1 MVDIREDIKSKN
13 IMNKRIKKIIKLR
26 SLSSI
31 RFRTIYITS
40 LILIIGLLARLINLQ
55 LFNAQT
61 LKNKAIAI
69 QVKKTNFLK
78 QRRTIVDRN
87 NRLIAFDKNLY
98 KLWAHP
104 RYFNFPGDESKKIR
118 TIQEVIS
125 KISSTLNIDKK
136 LLVEKFKNNKDGVQL
151 LDNLNEEEA
160 ENIRELHIS
169 GIDLESHSKRFYP
182 QGNLFSN
189 IIGFVN
195 FDRKGSSG
203 LELYLENEIQFIKK
217 SNLLKKGADGT
228 PLPDSSGPYDFVND
242 DKKIILTLDSRLQK
256 VAFNILSKQVKKW
269 KAKKGLALVMN
280 VKNGEILS
288 LASIPSYDPHKFWE
302 YDQEVFKGWYLQ
314 DLFEPG
320 STFKPI
326 NLALALEEKVIKKN
340 GFVEDN
346 GNIYVGGWSLSNWN
360 KKGNGYISYPKVLQV
375 SSNVGMVKIM
385 QNLKPI
391 NHFNWLKKLGLDKNL
406 KTDFFESTP
415 GQLKS
420 KEIFINQPIEQAV
433 ASFGQGF
440 SISPI
445 KLAQLHAVLAN
456 GGYEIFPHVTFDYQ
470 NKSKNFPKNKFFSDE
485 VSKTILN
492 WMETVVDEGS
502 GIGAKIDGYRIGGKT
517 GTSQKAINGIYSEK
531 KACSFVAILP
541 VDKPKYLVFVL
552 IDEPN
557 KPYAYGSTVA
567 VPVAKEIIDSL
578 IVLDKIPPSVIQN
591 SLIVNKPLN

>member
-1 MVDIREDIKSKN
+1 
-13 IMNKRIKKIIKLR
+13 MNKKIKKIINLR
-26 SLSSI
+26 PLSSN
-31 RFRTIYITS
+31 RFKTIYITS
-40 LILIIGLLARLINLQ
+40 LILIVGLLSRLINLQ
-55 LFNAQT
+55 VFNAST

-69 QVKKTNFLK
+69 QVKKTNVLK
-78 QRRTIVDRN
+78 QRRPIVDRN
-87 NRLIAFDKNLY
+87 NRLIAFDKPLY

-104 RYFNFPGDESKKIR
+104 RYFNFPGDESKRIR
-118 TIQEVIS
+118 TVKEVIS
-125 KISSTLNIDKK
+125 KISNVLNIEEK
-136 LLVEKFKNNKDGVQL
+136 LLLEKFKNNKDGVKL
-151 LDNLNEEEA
+151 LDNLNEEDA
-160 ENIRELHIS
+160 ENIRRLHIS
-169 GIDLESHSKRFYP
+169 GIDLEIYSKRVYP
-182 QGNLFSN
+182 QGNIFSN

-195 FDRKGSSG
+195 YERQGSSG

-217 SNLLKKGADGT
+217 SNLLKKGGDGT
-228 PLPDSSGPYDFVND
+228 PLPDNSGPNDFIND
-242 DKKIILTLDSRLQK
+242 DKKIVLTLDSRLQK
-256 VAFNILSKQVKKW
+256 VASNILSKQVKKW
-269 KAKKGLALVMN
+269 NAKKGLALVMN
-280 VKNGEILS
+280 VNNGEILS
-288 LASIPSYDPHKFWE
+288 LVSNPSYDPHKYWE
-302 YDQEVFKGWYLQ
+302 YDHEVFKGWYLQ

-340 GFVEDN
+340 GFVEDD

-360 KKGNGYISYPKVLQV
+360 KKGNGFISYPKVLQV
-375 SSNVGMVKIM
+375 SSNVAMVRIM

-391 NHFNWLKKLGLDKNL
+391 THWNWYKKLGLDKNL
-406 KTDFFESTP
+406 KTDLFESTP

-445 KLAQLHAVLAN
+445 KLAQLHAVIAN
-456 GGYEIFPHVTFDYQ
+456 GGYEVFPHVTFNFQ
-470 NKSKNFPKNKFFSDE
+470 VNTKNLKKNKFFSDE
-485 VSKTILN
+485 VSQIIVN
-492 WMETVVDEGS
+492 WMETVVEEGS
-502 GIGAKIDGYRIGGKT
+502 GVGAKIDGYRIGGKT

-541 VDKPKYLVFVL
+541 VDDPKYLVFVL

-578 IVLDKIPPSVIQN
+578 IVLDKLPPSEKEK

>member
-1 MVDIREDIKSKN
+1 MK
-13 IMNKRIKKIIKLR
+13 KRIKKIINLR
-26 SLSSI
+26 PLSSN
-31 RFRTIYITS
+31 RFKITYITS
-40 LILIIGLLARLINLQ
+40 LILIVGLLSRLINLQ
-55 LFNAQT
+55 VFNAST

-69 QVKKTNFLK
+69 QVKKTNVLK

-87 NRLIAFDKNLY
+87 NRLIAFDKPLY
-98 KLWAHP
+98 NLWAHP
-104 RYFNFPGDESKKIR
+104 RYFNFPGDESKRIR
-118 TIQEVIS
+118 TVKEVIS
-125 KISSTLNIDKK
+125 KISNVLNIEEKI
-136 LLVEKFKNNKDGVQL
+136 LLEKFKNNKEGVKL
-151 LDNLNEEEA
+151 LDNLNEEDA
-160 ENIRELHIS
+160 ENIRKLHIS
-169 GIDLESHSKRFYP
+169 GIDLENYSKRVYP

-195 FDRKGSSG
+195 YDRQGSSG
-203 LELYLENEIQFIKK
+203 LELYLENEIQFIRK

-228 PLPDSSGPYDFVND
+228 PLPDNSGPNDFIND
-242 DKKIILTLDSRLQK
+242 DKKIVLTLDSRLQK
-256 VAFNILSKQVKKW
+256 VASNILSKQVKKW
-269 KAKKGLALVMN
+269 DAKKGLALVMN
-280 VKNGEILS
+280 VNNGEILS
-288 LASIPSYDPHKFWE
+288 LVSNPSYDPHKYWE

-375 SSNVGMVKIM
+375 SSNVAMVRIM

-391 NHFNWLKKLGLDKNL
+391 THWNWFKKLGLDKNL
-406 KTDFFESTP
+406 KTDLFESTP

-445 KLAQLHAVLAN
+445 KLAQLHAVIAN
-456 GGYEIFPHVTFDYQ
+456 GGYEVFPHVTFNFQ
-470 NKSKNFPKNKFFSDE
+470 VNSKNLKKNKFFSDE
-485 VSKTILN
+485 VSKIIVN
-492 WMETVVDEGS
+492 WMETVVEEGS
-502 GIGAKIDGYRIGGKT
+502 GAGAKIDGYRIGGKT

-541 VDKPKYLVFVL
+541 VDNPKYLVFVL

-578 IVLDKIPPSVIQN
+578 IVLNKLPPSGKEN

>member
-1 MVDIREDIKSKN
+1 
-13 IMNKRIKKIIKLR
+13 MNKRIKKIINLQPLN
-26 SLSSI
+26 SY
-31 RFRTIYITS
+31 RFKTIYITS

-55 LFNAQT
+55 VLNASA

-69 QVKKTNFLK
+69 QVKKTNVLT
-78 QRRTIVDRN
+78 QRRSIVDRN
-87 NRLIAFDKNLY
+87 NRLIAFDKPSY

-118 TIQEVIS
+118 SIQEVIS
-125 KISSTLNIDKK
+125 KISTVMSIDEKSLLN
-136 LLVEKFKNNKDGVQL
+136 KFKNNKDGVEL
-151 LDNLNEEEA
+151 LDNLNEEDA
-160 ENIRELHIS
+160 EIIRKLHIS
-169 GIDLESHSKRFYP
+169 GIDLESYSKRFYP

-195 FDRKGSSG
+195 YDRQGSSG
-203 LELYLENEIQFIKK
+203 LELYLENEIQYVKK

-228 PLPDSSGPYDFVND
+228 PLPDSSGPYDFIND
-242 DKKIILTLDSRLQK
+242 DKKIVLTLDSRLQK

-269 KAKKGLALVMN
+269 DAKKGLALVMN
-280 VKNGEILS
+280 VNNGEILS

-302 YDQEVFKGWYLQ
+302 YDHEVFKGWYLQ

-375 SSNVGMVKIM
+375 SSNVAMVRIM

-391 NHFNWLKKLGLDKNL
+391 IHWNWFKKLGLDENL
-406 KTDFFESTP
+406 KTDLFESTP

-420 KEIFINQPIEQAV
+420 KDIFINQPIEQAV

-445 KLAQLHAVLAN
+445 KLAQLHAVIAN
-456 GGYEIFPHVTFDYQ
+456 GGYEVFPHVTFNFQ
-470 NKSKNFPKNKFFSDE
+470 VNNKNLKKNKIFSDE
-485 VSKTILN
+485 VSKIILN
-492 WMETVVDEGS
+492 WMESVVEEGS
-502 GIGAKIDGYRIGGKT
+502 GEGAKIDGYRIGGKT

-557 KPYAYGSTVA
+557 KPYAYGATVA

-578 IVLDKIPPSVIQN
+578 IVLEKLPPSSKEN